1 MFSNNIF
8 RFILPGIIM
17 LFLEYFVLLRLYQRK
32 ADLHVISLILA
43 SAMAIIAVLIGYF
56 FKKKMPTIFEIF
68 IIVLLM
74 ELPLSLKGYEIKPD
88 ASIIERMIVAGG
100 FGRFSYALSEAIL
113 SKTPLIKL

>member
-1 MFSNNIF
+1 MDFINHQFIQILFNQTISRGYDF
-8 RFILPGIIM
+8 REQYILGWRGA
-17 LFLEYFVLLRLYQRK
+17 LL
-32 ADLHVISLILA
+32 S
-43 SAMAIIAVLIGYF
+43 IIAVLIGYF

-88 ASIIERMIVAGG
+88 ASVIERMIVAGV
-100 FGRFSYALSEAIL
+100 FGSFSYALSEAIL